1 MVSIGRSRLAGKT
14 GRDAFWSAP
23 PSPALGA
30 YRMRGG
36 AFVVLGEGYK
46 TLERG
51 TGNEKGAALLQMR
64 FPIPSLGFFR
74 VLALHYE
81 SAATQARLANAKRAA
96 HSK

>member
-1 MVSIGRSRLAGKT
+1 MVSIGRSRLAGKI

-23 PSPALGA
+23 PSSALGA

-36 AFVVLGEGYK
+36 AFVVLREGYK

-51 TGNEKGAALLQMR
+51 TGNEKGATAPNEVSNSELR
-64 FPIPSLGFFR
+64 FFR
-74 VLALHYE
+74 VLAPHYE

-96 HSK
+96 DSK